1 MFNPNSVVLVI
12 SALRNLPLSI
22 TTPLT
27 FNPSAEVAVPYNL
40 GLNPPSPRSDVDDI
54 FTPDLTARNPVIE
67 FFGVKLSLLIITT
80 GLSST

>member
-12 SALRNLPLSI
+12 SDLRNLPLST

-27 FNPSAEVAVPYNL
+27 FNPSADVAVPYSL
-40 GLNPPSPRSDVDDI
+40 GANPPSPRSVVADM
-54 FTPDLTARNPVIE
+54 FTPDLIARNPVIE

-80 GLSST
+80 GLSYT